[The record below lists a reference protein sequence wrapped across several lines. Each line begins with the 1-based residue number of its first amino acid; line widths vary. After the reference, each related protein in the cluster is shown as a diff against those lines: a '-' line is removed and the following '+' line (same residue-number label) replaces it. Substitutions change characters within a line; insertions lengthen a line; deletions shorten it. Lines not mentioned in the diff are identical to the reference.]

1 MVAATVRQS
10 ALCRESSKIR
20 AVRISW
26 NRNRSRNDASRNGN
40 SRRSSGSSSHKLQPV
55 ASRWSTPSLVRWS
68 TTRAMGTTI
77 LRIRFVLN
85 ALNRCCRSP
94 ELDDAGILDSSSI
107 NASTGE
113 INGGMDLDA
122 GADSSDGGSG
132 LGPSD
137 EQVRASMIH
146 LLNPVLGSAFGVS
159 FPEELLL
166 LFSHFCP
173 TLTKLLTQFASI
185 Q

>member
-10 ALCRESSKIR
+10 ALCRESSRIR
-20 AVRISW
+20 AVPISW
-26 NRNRSRNDASRNGN
+26 SRNRSRNDASRNGS
-40 SRRSSGSSSHKLQPV
+40 SRRSSGSSSLKPPPA
-55 ASRWSTPSLVRWS
+55 ASQWSSRSQAPWS
-68 TTRAMGTTI
+68 TTRAMGTGI
-77 LRIRFVLN
+77 SMSSVRF
-85 ALNRCCRSP
+85 RCTSQHCRSP

-113 INGGMDLDA
+113 LNGGMDLDA

-159 FPEELLL
+159 STFHRVFYAPLCT
-166 LFSHFCP
+166 S
-173 TLTKLLTQFASI
+173 
-185 Q
+185 